1 MEKRAAD
8 FKHLYVLEWAA
19 KVSSHARC
27 SINERK
33 QRVPE
38 LLPCTADLQR
48 LCTYQK
54 QMMECMTK
62 ELDKDPSPHNW
73 LNLAEQTLTK
83 LTVFNKR
90 RGGEA
95 SRILVSDFI
104 NRPEWH
110 EGCMDEFQA
119 SLTPLEKHLCS
130 RMKMVKVVGKMR
142 RSVPVLLTADVVAAM
157 NLLVKHRSTIN
168 IPEANPFLFARPY
181 AGSLAHLQA
190 WDCLHKIAQRASLKN
205 AERMQST
212 KLRKYVAT
220 VSQVFSFGIQR
231 LTGWLGI

>member
-1 MEKRAAD
+1 
-8 FKHLYVLEWAA
+8 
-19 KVSSHARC
+19 
-27 SINERK
+27 
-33 QRVPE
+33 
-38 LLPCTADLQR
+38 
-48 LCTYQK
+48 
-54 QMMECMTK
+54 
-62 ELDKDPSPHNW
+62 
-73 LNLAEQTLTK
+73 
-83 LTVFNKR
+83 
-90 RGGEA
+90 
-95 SRILVSDFI
+95 
-104 NRPEWH
+104 
-110 EGCMDEFQA
+110 
-119 SLTPLEKHLCS
+119 
-130 RMKMVKVVGKMR
+130 MVKVVGKMR